1 MAETLGRTSPLDA
14 FAQRFAELPDTVRI
28 VEEPFLTMID
38 LRADAVAAATLTT
51 QLGIDL
57 PTASSTYAV
66 AGTVTA
72 IWMGPDEW
80 LVTSTTDAPEIFE
93 RELREAVSGL
103 GGTAAD
109 VSAQRTTL
117 WLSGAHAR
125 EVLAQGCSIDLHPR
139 VFAANSAVQTM
150 LGQANVVLA
159 AGDDTGTTFQ
169 ILVRSSF
176 AHYLAAWL
184 LDAATEYIG
193 TP

>member
-14 FAQRFAELPDTVRI
+14 FAQRFADLPDSVRI
-28 VEEPFLTMID
+28 VEEPYLTMID
-38 LRADAVAAATLTT
+38 LRADGAAAAALTAR
-51 QLGIDL
+51 LGIEL
-57 PTASSTYAV
+57 PSAASTYTV

-80 LVTSTTDAPEIFE
+80 LVTSTSDAPDIFE
-93 RELREAVSGL
+93 LQLREAVSEL

-117 WLSGAHAR
+117 WLSGSHAR

-150 LGQANVVLA
+150 LGQANVVLS
-159 AGDDTGTTFQ
+159 AGDDAGGSFQ

-176 AHYLAAWL
+176 AHYLAGWL
-184 LDAATEYIG
+184 LDAATEF

>member
-14 FAQRFAELPDTVRI
+14 FGQRFADLPDTVRI

-38 LRADAVAAATLTT
+38 LRADATAAATLTT
-51 QLGIDL
+51 RLGIEL
-57 PTASSTYAV
+57 PTDASTYAV
-66 AGTVTA
+66 AGAATA

-80 LVTSTTDAPEIFE
+80 LITSTVDNPDTFE
-93 RELREAVSGL
+93 RELREAVSEH

-139 VFAANSAVQTM
+139 AFAANSAVQTM

-159 AGDDTGTTFQ
+159 AGDDTGSSFQ

-176 AHYLAAWL
+176 AQYLACWL
-184 LDAATEYIG
+184 LDAATEFM
-193 TP
+193 P

>member
-14 FAQRFAELPDTVRI
+14 FAQRFADLPDSVRI

-38 LRADAVAAATLTT
+38 LRADATAAAALTAR
-51 QLGIDL
+51 LGIEL
-57 PTASSTYAV
+57 PTAASTYAV

-80 LVTSTTDAPEIFE
+80 LVTSTSDAPDIFE
-93 RELREAVSGL
+93 LQLREAVSEF

-117 WLSGAHAR
+117 WLSGSHAR

-150 LGQANVVLA
+150 LGQANVVLS
-159 AGDDTGTTFQ
+159 AGDDAGHSFQ

-176 AHYLAAWL
+176 ARYLACWL
-184 LDAATEYIG
+184 LDAATEF